1 MNKKQQQ
8 SNQTKKRILD
18 ASKELF
24 IKKGYAATSIEEISD
39 TTGFSKGNIYYHF
52 KSKEGLFLDM
62 LDEWEVDWADK
73 WEIKKQKYTTSI
85 EKLYGLAEHLVED
98 DFNHP
103 LTNVADEFYTSEKS
117 NSEVHERLQ
126 KSFNGRIQFCQQ
138 LLLDGMN
145 SNEFKQHDSLRM
157 AKVLDGMVNGLSYTC
172 RDLDLKETL
181 LIYREAVGVFLY
193 GIAKR

>member
-24 IKKGYAATSIEEISD
+24 TKKGYAATSIEEISD
-39 TTGFSKGNIYYHF
+39 ITGFSKGNIYYHF

-103 LTNVADEFYTSEKS
+103 LTNVADEFYTTEKS

-126 KSFNGRIQFCQQ
+126 KSFNERIQFCQQ

-145 SNEFKQHDSLRM
+145 SDEFKQHDSLIM
-157 AKVLDGMVNGLSYTC
+157 AKILDGMVIGLSSTC
-172 RDLDLKETL
+172 RDLELKETL
-181 LIYREAVGVFLY
+181 RLYKQAIDVFLY
-193 GIAKR
+193 GIAQK

>member
-24 IKKGYAATSIEEISD
+24 TKKGYAATSIEEISD
-39 TTGFSKGNIYYHF
+39 ITGFSKGNIYYHF

-103 LTNVADEFYTSEKS
+103 LTNVADEFYTTEKS

-126 KSFNGRIQFCQQ
+126 KSFNERIQFCQQ

-145 SNEFKQHDSLRM
+145 SDEFKQHDSLIM
-157 AKVLDGMVNGLSYTC
+157 AKILDGMVIGLSSTC
-172 RDLDLKETL
+172 RDLELKETL
-181 LIYREAVGVFLY
+181 MLYKQAIDVFLY
-193 GIAKR
+193 GIAQK